1 MKNRKSLI
9 VALAIAL
16 IALPAAALATTSL
29 ISSDQGVDDEVD
41 TTGGLEDLVP
51 SGAPSDEAGDDDDL
65 VGSVDDDLS
74 DADDVGSV
82 VGDDDEADD
91 DEAGDDESD
100 DTDDEDSD
108 DSDD

>member
-16 IALPAAALATTSL
+16 IAVPAAALATTSL
-29 ISSDQGVDDEVD
+29 MSDDQGVEDEVD
-41 TTGGLEDLVP
+41 TPGGLEDLVP
-51 SGAPSDEAGDDDDL
+51 AGAPYDEAGDDDDL

-74 DADDVGSV
+74 D
-82 VGDDDEADD
+82 DD
-91 DEAGDDESD
+91 DEAGDDDDLSDDDDETGDGESD
-100 DTDDEDSD
+100 DTDDEGSD

>member
-16 IALPAAALATTSL
+16 IAVPAAALATTSL
-29 ISSDQGVDDEVD
+29 ISDDQGVEDEVD

-51 SGAPSDEAGDDDDL
+51 AGAPYDEAGDDDDL
-65 VGSVDDDLS
+65 SGSVDDDLS
-74 DADDVGSV
+74 DADA
-82 VGDDDEADD
+82 DDLSDDD
-91 DEAGDDESD
+91 DEAGDGGSD
-100 DTDDEDSD
+100 DTDDEGSGDSDD